1 MSNNIRVIV
10 VQPGRYPIIKTI
22 ENSLASFQ
30 REVNGYIEMIRI
42 APGIDIICNEEGKL
56 DGGIPNR
63 GLTVDGEL
71 VDVVCGTFLI
81 VAKDTDAGVYRS
93 FADGQANRWLQE
105 FWQPEM
111 FVKVEGHLTAVP
123 IVGEN
128 R

>member
-1 MSNNIRVIV
+1 MNNNIRVIE
-10 VQPGRYPIIKTI
+10 VQPGQYPIIKTI
-22 ENSLASFQ
+22 ENSLTSFQ

-42 APGIDIICNEEGKL
+42 APGIDIICNEGGKL
-56 DGGIPNR
+56 NGSIPNR

-81 VAKDTDAGVYRS
+81 VAKDTDTGVYRS
-93 FADGQANRWLQE
+93 FADGQANRWLKE

-111 FVKVEGHLTAVP
+111 FVKVEGHLMAVP